1 MYIFPDILE
10 ENLVK
15 YFTSDD
21 FGSLA
26 AVLDD
31 ILATYIKQYMNDPK
45 ANQEIVNLLNENIG
59 DTVKRLTF
67 HLDLEQRGVVE
78 LVRGLTPASL
88 STGIDLHEVVEKL
101 SYLEAHFDSIITY
114 IPVRKKDD
122 FFHFKSAMHAALLR
136 MEVDYR
142 ERNKPFDSIFT
153 DATNGVDNIE
163 NHQFIFVAPHEKSR
177 PNGLSPLVSR
187 KRMWIMSLRGAE
199 FQLECN
205 TRNIPV
211 HIRRNF

>member
-10 ENLVK
+10 ETLIK
-15 YFTSDD
+15 YFTPED
-21 FGSLA
+21 FNSLS

-31 ILATYIKQYMNDPK
+31 ILATYIKQYM
-45 ANQEIVNLLNENIG
+45 ANPEANPEIVKLLDGNIG
-59 DTVKRLTF
+59 DAVKRLTF
-67 HLDLEQRGVVE
+67 HLDLEQRGIVE

-88 STGIDLHEVVEKL
+88 STGIDLNEVVEKL
-101 SYLEAHFDSIITY
+101 SYLEDNFDHIITY
-114 IPVRKKDD
+114 IPARKKDD
-122 FFHFKSAMHAALLR
+122 FFHFDSAMHVALTR
-136 MEVDYR
+136 MKIDYR
-142 ERNKPFDSIFT
+142 EHNRSNDETFINASL
-153 DATNGVDNIE
+153 GVNNLG

-199 FQLECN
+199 FQIECN

-211 HIRRNF
+211 NIRRNF